1 MIVWSKDDLSWGNTE
16 DFAWDQRAINY
27 LHHYCKHG
35 EDPHKL
41 ECPERCFQPE
51 DVCVCCDCSRPWHRR
66 CSHEMWIV
74 LFAALFVWCYWE
86 LKDCD

>member
-1 MIVWSKDDLSWGNTE
+1 METSDHCALVCMGAFASMCMVLSL
-16 DFAWDQRAINY
+16 F
-27 LHHYCKHG
+27 LHQYCKHG

-74 LFAALFVWCYWE
+74 LFAALFTWCYWE